1 MKTVAENKREN
12 APQGPVKSGVQP
24 VLQNGSYVK
33 ETLFSKLLALP
44 DKIVILTQFAPN
56 MIMALPKNHTCC

>member
-12 APQGPVKSGVQP
+12 GPQGPVKLGLQP
-24 VLQNGSYVK
+24 NPQNGPIYRSYVK

-44 DKIVILTQFAPN
+44 DKIVIYYLF
-56 MIMALPKNHTCC
+56 